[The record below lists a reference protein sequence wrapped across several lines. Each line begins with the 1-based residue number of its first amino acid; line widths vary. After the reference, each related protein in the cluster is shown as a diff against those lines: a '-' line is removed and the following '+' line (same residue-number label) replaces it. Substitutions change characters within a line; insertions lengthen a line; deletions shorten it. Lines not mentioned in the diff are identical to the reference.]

1 MDKAY
6 TDQKFMKYLQ
16 KYSICNVYLN
26 IVLKIPPILDFSNN
40 STVWN
45 FAKILLL
52 LKCQQ
57 FGTQMTLCKE
67 PYSYPTPPK
76 DKHFSDKKCHDHKTV

>member
-1 MDKAY
+1 MNKAY

-26 IVLKIPPILDFSNN
+26 IVLKIPSIMTFPTIAVFGTLRKSY
-40 STVWN
+40 
-45 FAKILLL
+45 LLL

-57 FGTQMTLCKE
+57 FGTQMTLCQR
-67 PYSYPTPPK
+67 PILIQPT
-76 DKHFSDKKCHDHKTV
+76 